1 MEMFRD
7 GCHGDEQQYAG
18 AVFLSIEA
26 RKAEPSL
33 LFTVLLD
40 LLIAWAVP
48 ICAVHTFSG
57 RPKRPFIYP
66 PSINS

>member
-40 LLIAWAVP
+40 LIAWAVL
-48 ICAVHTFSG
+48 ICAVQAFPC